1 MSDRIIA
8 ACDGA
13 AKGNPGPAAWAWVIA
28 DVHGHP
34 ERWEAGPL
42 GRATNNVGE
51 LTALQRLLEA
61 LAPGTAVQVRMDS
74 QYAMKAVT
82 QWLPNW
88 KRNGW
93 KNAAG
98 KPVANRELVESIDA
112 LLTDRDVEFRYVPAH
127 REDGDHLNAIADQAA
142 SDAAVSQEPAGTA
155 LGHASMPVPAPA
167 RSTPARST
175 STRSASARR
184 TSGTAAAGTGATGA
198 RAGTAG
204 RGGVTIKAKF
214 PGTCPCGKQ
223 YGAGEKISKLGS
235 RWGHPDCGGAGDTD
249 AG

>member
-1 MSDRIIA
+1 MSDRIFA

-28 DVHGHP
+28 DTHGRP

-61 LAPGTAVQVRMDS
+61 VQPGTAVEVRMDS

-82 QWLPNW
+82 QWLPAW

-93 KNAAG
+93 KTAAG

-112 LLTDRDVEFRYVPAH
+112 LLSDRDVEFRYVPAH

-155 LGHASMPVPAPA
+155 LGHEAMPVPAPA
-167 RSTPARST
+167 RSTPART
-175 STRSASARR
+175 SSSRGASARR
-184 TSGTAAAGTGATGA
+184 SAPGAGTGAA
-198 RAGTAG
+198 AAGKATAV

-223 YGAGEKISKLGS
+223 YAAGEKITKLGS
-235 RWGHPDCGGAGDTD
+235 RWGHPDCGGAD
-249 AG
+249 AA

>member
-13 AKGNPGPAAWAWVIA
+13 AKGNPGPAGWAWVIA
-28 DVHGHP
+28 DAEGRP

-61 LAPGTAVQVRMDS
+61 VEPGTALQVRMDS

-93 KNAAG
+93 KTAAG
-98 KPVANRELVESIDA
+98 KPVANRELVERIDE
-112 LLTDRDVEFRYVPAH
+112 LLADRDVEFRYVPAH

-155 LGHASMPVPAPA
+155 HGATTVPVPAPA
-167 RSTPARST
+167 RTAPART
-175 STRSASARR
+175 AAPRKA
-184 TSGTAAAGTGATGA
+184 TSGGAAPRSGAA
-198 RAGTAG
+198 R
-204 RGGVTIKAKF
+204 TITAKF
-214 PGTCPCGKQ
+214 RGTCPCGQ
-223 YGAGEKISKLGS
+223 SYAAGEKIAKLGT
-235 RWGHPDCGGAGDTD
+235 RWGHPDCRPA
-249 AG
+249 AAPA

>member
-28 DVHGHP
+28 DTHGHP

-61 LAPGTAVQVRMDS
+61 VAPGTAVQVRMDS

-82 QWLPNW
+82 QWLPAW

-93 KNAAG
+93 KTAAG

-112 LLTDRDVEFRYVPAH
+112 LLTDRNVEFRYVPAH

-155 LGHASMPVPAPA
+155 LGHEAMPIPAPA

-175 STRSASARR
+175 SARSTSARR
-184 TSGTAAAGTGATGA
+184 TTGAAPAKSTSGG
-198 RAGTAG
+198 RA
-204 RGGVTIKAKF
+204 GVTIKAKF

-235 RWGHPDCGGAGDTD
+235 RWGHPDCGGAGAGSD

>member
-13 AKGNPGPAAWAWVIA
+13 AKGNPGPAGWAWVIA
-28 DVHGHP
+28 DAEGRP

-61 LAPGTAVQVRMDS
+61 VAPGTAVEVRMDS

-93 KNAAG
+93 KTASG
-98 KPVANRELVESIDA
+98 QPVANRELVERIDR
-112 LLTDRDVEFRYVPAH
+112 LLTEREVTFVYVPAH

-142 SDAAVSQEPAGTA
+142 SDAALTQEPAGTA
-155 LGHASMPVPAPA
+155 LGTEQMPVPAPA
-167 RSTPARST
+167 RSAPSRQK
-175 STRSASARR
+175 
-184 TSGTAAAGTGATGA
+184 SGTRGKAAPASTAPPRAA
-198 RAGTAG
+198 RA
-204 RGGVTIKAKF
+204 IKAKF
-214 PGTCPCGKQ
+214 PGTCPCGQ
-223 YGAGEKISKLGS
+223 PYAAGDLITKNGN
-235 RWGHPDCGGAGDTD
+235 RWGHQACAASAPGAPAT
-249 AG
+249 

>member
-28 DVHGHP
+28 DAEGRP

-61 LAPGTAVQVRMDS
+61 VAPGTAVEVRMDS

-82 QWLPNW
+82 QWLPAW

-93 KNAAG
+93 KTSSG
-98 KPVANRELVESIDA
+98 QPVANRELVEAID
-112 LLTDRDVEFRYVPAH
+112 LLLGDRDVTFVYVPAH
-127 REDGDHLNAIADQAA
+127 RADGDHLNAIADQAA
-142 SDAAVSQEPAGTA
+142 SDAAVSQQAAGTA
-155 LGHASMPVPAPA
+155 LGDAAMPQPAPVRSAPA
-167 RSTPARST
+167 RAKKAPSRGKP
-175 STRSASARR
+175 
-184 TSGTAAAGTGATGA
+184 AAGAS
-198 RAGTAG
+198 AG
-204 RGGVTIKAKF
+204 RGQQRAIKAKF
-214 PGTCPCGKQ
+214 PGTCPCGKT
-223 YGAGEKISKLGS
+223 YAAGELITNNGK
-235 RWGHPDCGGAGDTD
+235 RWGHPDCAAATAVGA
-249 AG
+249 AGPEA

>member
-28 DVHGHP
+28 DAAGTP

-61 LAPGTAVQVRMDS
+61 LDPGTSVEVRMDS

-82 QWLPNW
+82 QWLPAW

-93 KNAAG
+93 KTSSG
-98 KPVANRELVESIDA
+98 QPVANRELVERID
-112 LLTDRDVEFRYVPAH
+112 LLLAERDVTFRYVPAH

-142 SDAAVSQEPAGTA
+142 SDAALSQRAAGTA
-155 LGHASMPVPAPA
+155 LGDADMPQPAPA
-167 RSTPARST
+167 RSTPARGKAG
-175 STRSASARR
+175 ASGRR
-184 TSGTAAAGTGATGA
+184 TTAGAAGAGAAPTRGQ
-198 RAGTAG
+198 RA
-204 RGGVTIKAKF
+204 IKAKF
-214 PGTCPCGKQ
+214 PGTCPCGRT
-223 YGAGEKISKLGS
+223 YAAGESITNNGK
-235 RWGHPDCGGAGDTD
+235 RWGHPDCAT
-249 AG
+249 ATPA

>member
-13 AKGNPGPAAWAWVIA
+13 AKGNPGPAGWAWVIA
-28 DVHGHP
+28 DPQGKP

-61 LAPGTAVQVRMDS
+61 VDPGTSVEVRMDS

-82 QWLPNW
+82 QWLPGW

-93 KNAAG
+93 KTSSG
-98 KPVANRELVESIDA
+98 GPVANRELVERIDS
-112 LLTDRDVEFRYVPAH
+112 LLTDRDVAFQYVPAH

-142 SDAAVSQEPAGTA
+142 SEAALTQQAAGTA
-155 LGHASMPVPAPA
+155 LGDQDMPVPAPA
-167 RSTPARST
+167 RSGPAPRKGAA
-175 STRSASARR
+175 RKSAAP
-184 TSGTAAAGTGATGA
+184 GA
-198 RAGTAG
+198 TAG
-204 RGGVTIKAKF
+204 RAASRAIKAKF
-214 PGTCPCGKQ
+214 PGSCPCGQ
-223 YGAGEKISKLGS
+223 PYAAGEMIAKNGN
-235 RWGHPDCGGAGDTD
+235 RWGHAACAEAGTP
-249 AG
+249 A